1 MDIRELFGLNM
12 RRHRMAAGTSQE
24 ALAEKMGVDRAH
36 VSSMERGQQNV
47 TLTTLLLA
55 AQALGV
61 RPDELLSEKAIA
73 VPDDMKGKVKR
84 KSRTRPSG

>member
-55 AQALGV
+55 SRALGI
-61 RPDELLSEKAIA
+61 RPDELLNEKILTVADDVKRK
-73 VPDDMKGKVKR
+73 VPR